1 MVKAGPWSLMRV
13 LYAPGPGESGGASS
27 PERIGCRKGGRMSI
41 THEKKGMAP
50 PQ

>member
-27 PERIGCRKGGRMSI
+27 PDRREGARKGVECQAPSI
-41 THEKKGMAP
+41 TEEKS
-50 PQ
+50 